1 MAERDKQ
8 TEARSA
14 TTGAAVEEAS
24 STTRSGRPRG
34 VDGESAGQSTTTQ
47 QRSGTGTAVA
57 GRQDIS
63 AVLPTSRW
71 ELMRRLTEDLTGLFD
86 SFGGGASTVPAR
98 RTGILTWIPRIEV
111 QQQNNALIVRADLP
125 GMGADNVEVTVE
137 NGMLVISGER
147 RQQQQEERDSTVRT
161 ELVYG
166 RFYRAIPLPQG
177 ADESAVTAIFRS
189 GTLEITVPVLERD
202 RGRRVE
208 VQGQESRP

>member
-1 MAERDKQ
+1 MAEHDKH
-8 TEARSA
+8 TEAHSA

-147 RQQQQEERDSTVRT
+147 RQQQIGDAATQRAGAERDPRDHRFHSVAPDPILKPHEPLLRSPPH
-161 ELVYG
+161 LRRSAPYG
-166 RFYRAIPLPQG
+166 KA
-177 ADESAVTAIFRS
+177 
-189 GTLEITVPVLERD
+189 
-202 RGRRVE
+202 
-208 VQGQESRP
+208 